1 MAKGTTVQSEEKKNF
16 TGDWVSLVSNLKVGI
31 AKSLAQECSL
41 LNYESQ
47 IFNLS
52 LNKKFQHLNEANYI
66 NTLEDELSN
75 HFQEKISIMI
85 TLGDD
90 LQTPSSLK
98 KIKGEELMKETE
110 SAIMGDSFVKELIN
124 DFGAEII
131 SSSIK
136 PTKKKE
142 N

>member
-1 MAKGTTVQSEEKKNF
+1 M
-16 TGDWVSLVSNLKVGI
+16 VSNLKVGI